1 MEWKKGSR
9 TLDDHLMQNPIG
21 RKRMRGRFNKAG
33 VAVLALLLAALLLTT
48 PVAGAP
54 GNVLKIPLLAY
65 RTGPYAAGGSGFVGG
80 NEDYFAL
87 LNARGGLEG
96 VTLQWDECEFGYD
109 TARGVECYERNKRD
123 MPFVFPSSTGVTFAL
138 LDRLVK
144 DQIPGVTIGYGRS
157 DATDGKTFPWMFP
170 VIGNYWSQAAAF
182 VRYLAARE
190 RGEANLRG
198 KRIALLHLDIPYG
211 REPIAA
217 FEALA
222 KRFGFEFRN
231 FPLPAPGIEQSAAW
245 LDITR
250 RFQADYVIQWNFG
263 VSCTVPFTEMQ
274 KVGFPRDRFL
284 GVWWCG
290 SEEDVRPAGDLAF
303 GYVSANFTGVGRNFP
318 VIKQILETVHA
329 KGKGNIETAR
339 VGTIYYNRGVVWA
352 IIITEAI
359 GDAIRREGLP
369 VTGSKVRAA
378 LERLNIDE
386 ARLRQL
392 GAAGLLPT
400 VKLSAENH
408 GGVQGA
414 WFQRWDGKEW
424 KRLPG
429 FWEPYEDV
437 VWELIRASAAKYREG
452 K

>member
-1 MEWKKGSR
+1 
-9 TLDDHLMQNPIG
+9 
-21 RKRMRGRFNKAG
+21 MRRPLFDR
-33 VAVLALLLAALLLTT
+33 VAAAILGLLLSAVLLTT

-54 GNVLKIPLLAY
+54 KGVLKVPFLGY
-65 RTGPYAAGGSGFVGG
+65 RTGPYAAGGTGFLGG
-80 NEDYFAL
+80 MEDYFAL
-87 LNARGGLEG
+87 LNSRGGLEG
-96 VTLQWDECEFGYD
+96 VTLQWEECEFGYD
-109 TARGVECYERNKRD
+109 TARGVECYERTKRD
-123 MPFVFPSSTGVTFAL
+123 MVFVFPYSTGVTFAL
-138 LDRLVK
+138 LDRLITDK
-144 DQIPGVTIGYGRS
+144 IPGVTIGYGRS

-170 VIGNYWSQAAAF
+170 VIGNYWSQATAF
-182 VRYLAARE
+182 VRYLAALE
-190 RGEANLRG
+190 HGEANLRG
-198 KRIALLHLDIPYG
+198 KRIALIHLDIPYG

-222 KRFGFEFRN
+222 KRFGYEFRN

-245 LDITR
+245 VDIAR
-250 RFQADYVIQWNFG
+250 RYRADYVIQWNFG
-263 VSCTVPFTEMQ
+263 ASCTVPFSEMQ

-290 SEEDVRPAGDLAF
+290 SEEDVRPAGDAAF

-318 VIKQILETVHA
+318 VIRQILETVHGT
-329 KGKGNIETAR
+329 GKGNIETAR
-339 VGTIYYNRGVVWA
+339 VGTIYYNRGVVDA

-359 GDAIRREGLP
+359 GDAIRRDGLP

-392 GAAGLLPT
+392 GAAGLLPV
-400 VKLSAENH
+400 VKLSPENH

-429 FWEPYEDV
+429 FWAPYEDV
-437 VWELIRASAAKYREG
+437 VWDLIRASAAKYREE
-452 K
+452 KK